1 MRRLPAL
8 LAACALLAAGCA
20 GNPSAGAA
28 DDTLV
33 IALPAPPE
41 SLDPARNGAG
51 GQGIVHWLSYEPLI
65 RANSDGTFSAAIA
78 SDWKYA
84 GPGNTRFEMTIRSG
98 VKFADGT
105 AVDPAAVVATLKHY
119 LVSPGP
125 MAPFLTGISEV
136 SSDGPIV
143 RVELTKPNPILPY
156 VFSQLVNWGDVIS
169 PAGLAQPD
177 QLTSRTFGAGA
188 YALDPSATV
197 AGDHY
202 TFVRNAH
209 YYRPEAQRFEKVVVR
224 VIPDPNSAMQAL
236 ASGQVDV
243 NLNATATL
251 ADQAR
256 RSGASVLEG
265 NPGVLALY
273 LVDRA
278 GQTTPALG
286 DVRVRQALNHAVDR
300 SAIAAALGPGHS
312 AVGQIAA
319 AGTDGHDPALEA
331 TYAHDPDRAR
341 RLLAEAGYADG
352 LSFELV
358 DLLTFGMNTASQAVA
373 AQLAKV
379 GVDVRVQTDG
389 NDLNRYVADLSSR
402 RFSATTFRLTTPL
415 FASALFN
422 ITGAASPLNPF
433 QSADPDVE
441 RAFAA
446 LATAAETEQEPAARE
461 FSRVVVDEA
470 WFLPVV
476 AVQNYVFAKGVA
488 GLGGYAPNGALDV
501 LSWAPQGGA

>member
-8 LAACALLAAGCA
+8 LAACALLAAGCSGSPA
-20 GNPSAGAA
+20 AA

-41 SLDPARNGAG
+41 SLNPAQNGSG
-51 GQGIVHWLSYEPLI
+51 GQGIVHWLTYEPLI
-65 RANSDGTFSAAIA
+65 RANSDGTFSAALA
-78 SDWKYA
+78 SDWKYV
-84 GPGNTRFEMTIRSG
+84 GPGNTLFEMTIRPD
-98 VKFADGT
+98 VRFADGT
-105 AVDPAAVVATLKHY
+105 PVDPAAVVATLKYY
-119 LVSPGP
+119 LSSPGS
-125 MAPFLTGISEV
+125 MKPFLTGISDV
-136 SSDGPIV
+136 TSDGPIV
-143 RVELTKPNPILPY
+143 RVHLTAPNPILPY

-177 QLTSRTFGAGA
+177 QLASKTFGAGA
-188 YALDPSATV
+188 YTLDASATI

-202 TFVRNAH
+202 TFVKNTN
-209 YYRPEAQRFEKVVVR
+209 YYRPEAQRFGKVVVR
-224 VIPDPNSAMQAL
+224 VVPDPNSAMQAL
-236 ASGQVDV
+236 TSGQIDV

-256 RSGASVLEG
+256 AGGATVLEG

-286 DVRVRQALNHAVDR
+286 DVRVRKALNHAVDR
-300 SAIAAALGPGHS
+300 SAIAAALGAGYS

-319 AGTDGHDPALEA
+319 AGTDGHDPSLDG
-331 TYAHDPDRAR
+331 THSYDPEEAR
-341 RLLAEAGYADG
+341 RLLASAGYG
-352 LSFELV
+352 NGFSFELV
-358 DLLTFGMNTASQAVA
+358 DLVTFGMNTASQAVA

-379 GVDVRVQTDG
+379 GVTATIHTDG

-402 RFSATTFRLTTPL
+402 KFSATTFRLNTPL

-433 QSADPDVE
+433 QSTDPDVD
-441 RAFAA
+441 RAFTA
-446 LATAAETEQEPAARE
+446 LASASETEQEPAAKAFNRT
-461 FSRVVVDEA
+461 VVDKA
-470 WFLPVV
+470 WFLPV
-476 AVQNYVFAKGVA
+476 AAIQNYVFAKGID
-488 GLGGYAPNGALDV
+488 GLGSFAPNGALDV
-501 LSWAPQGGA
+501 LSWAPQGKA